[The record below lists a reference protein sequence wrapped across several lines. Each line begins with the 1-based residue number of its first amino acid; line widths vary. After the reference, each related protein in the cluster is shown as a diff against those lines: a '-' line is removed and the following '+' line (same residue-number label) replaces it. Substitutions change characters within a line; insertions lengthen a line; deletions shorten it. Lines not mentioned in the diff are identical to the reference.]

1 MDART
6 IIHLNVADFAVA
18 VERVLDARLRDRPVV
33 IAPEGANRAAVFDMS
48 DEAFAHGIRK
58 GMALARA
65 RRLCRDTVVIAPHA
79 DRYEQAMRDLL
90 ARALPYSPLI
100 EMTDSNGHIFMDATG
115 TRRLF
120 GPAYDVAWRIRK
132 TVRKELGLDP
142 IWSVAHNK
150 LLAKVATRVVKPA
163 GEYILEEG
171 QEQAFLAPLPVELV
185 PGLDDGDLVRL
196 REFRLDRV
204 GQVLAWSLPQL
215 EVVFAERGHF
225 LYESVRG
232 IDASPVLPVGA
243 ERPTITADHDFGN
256 DSNDVE
262 TLHAALFSLIEKSGR
277 NLRQRRL
284 AAQRLGIVLDYSDG
298 VRVARQGSLAPADA
312 NDRRLFELA
321 QGVLG
326 RAWTRRVRIRH
337 LRLCLD
343 RLTFPPAQL
352 DLFAD
357 RSQLSRVGHGPALLA
372 GPHRGKEWKPFE
384 GFHNNQRDD
393 RLMQSL
399 DAIRDKF
406 GVAAVGYGRPEYF
419 FHN

>member
-1 MDART
+1 MEART

-18 VERVLDARLRDRPVV
+18 VERVLDARLRERPVV
-33 IAPEGANRAAVFDMS
+33 IAPEGASRAAVFDMS
-48 DEAFAHGIRK
+48 DEAFQHGIRK

-65 RRLCRDTVVIAPHA
+65 RRLCRDTVVIPPHA

-90 ARALPYSPLI
+90 ARALPYSPRI
-100 EMTDSNGHIFMDATG
+100 EMTDSNGHLFIDATG
-115 TRRLF
+115 THRLF

-132 TVRKELGLDP
+132 AVRKELGLDP

-171 QEQAFLAPLPVELV
+171 QEKAFLSPLPVALV
-185 PGLDDGDLVRL
+185 PGLDEGDLVRL

-204 GQVLAWSLPQL
+204 GQVLAWTLPQL
-215 EVVFAERGHF
+215 EVVFASRGQ
-225 LYESVRG
+225 LVYESMRG
-232 IDASPVLPVGA
+232 VDESPVLPVGQ
-243 ERPTITADHDFGN
+243 ERPEIVADHDFGN

-262 TLHAALFSLIEKSGR
+262 TLHTALFALIEQGGR
-277 NLRQRRL
+277 KLRQRRL
-284 AAQRLGIVLDYSDG
+284 AAQRLAIVLDYSDG
-298 VRVARQGSLAPADA
+298 VRVARQGSLAPASA
-312 NDRRLFELA
+312 NDRRLFEMA
-321 QGVLG
+321 KGVLD
-326 RAWTRRVRIRH
+326 RAWSRRVRIRH

-357 RSQLSRVGHGPALLA
+357 RGQPVP
-372 GPHRGKEWKPFE
+372 K
-384 GFHNNQRDD
+384 DD

-399 DAIRDKF
+399 DAIRGKF
-406 GVAAVGYGRPEYF
+406 GIKAVAFGR
-419 FHN
+419 NWDTRN

>member
-1 MDART
+1 MEART

-18 VERVLDARLRDRPVV
+18 VERVLDARLRERPVV

-48 DEAFAHGIRK
+48 DEALQHGIRK
-58 GMALARA
+58 GMALAHA
-65 RRLCRDTVVIAPHA
+65 RRLCRDTVVIAPHT
-79 DRYEQAMRDLL
+79 DRYEQVMRDLL

-100 EMTDSNGHIFMDATG
+100 EMTDSNGHLFIDATG
-115 TRRLF
+115 THRLF

-132 TVRKELGLDP
+132 AVRKELSLDP

-171 QEQAFLAPLPVELV
+171 QEKAFLSPLPVVLV
-185 PGLDDGDLVRL
+185 PGLDEGDLVRL

-204 GQVLAWSLPQL
+204 SQVLAWSLPQL
-215 EVVFAERGHF
+215 EVVFASHGQ
-225 LYESVRG
+225 LVYESMRG
-232 IDASPVLPVGA
+232 IDTSPVLPVGA
-243 ERPTITADHDFGN
+243 ERPEISADHDFGN

-262 TLHAALFSLIEKSGR
+262 TLHAALFALVEHSGR
-277 NLRQRRL
+277 KLRQRRL
-284 AAQRLGIVLDYSDG
+284 ATQRLAIVLDYSDG
-298 VRVARQGSLAPADA
+298 VRIARQGSLTPASA

-321 QGVLG
+321 KVVLD
-326 RAWTRRVRIRH
+326 RAWARRVRIRH

-357 RSQLSRVGHGPALLA
+357 RSHGHQ
-372 GPHRGKEWKPFE
+372 K
-384 GFHNNQRDD
+384 DD

-399 DAIRDKF
+399 DEIRGKF
-406 GVAAVGYGRPEYF
+406 GVAAVGFGRGWEER
-419 FHN
+419 N